1 MISIHAPLAGRDV
14 HRPYL
19 RPAARDFNPRAPRG
33 ARPFQVSPAY
43 RSPEFQSTRP
53 SRGATVEKEPALF
66 KLSIFQS
73 TRPSRGATSYILAH
87 LETVPISI
95 HAPLA
100 GRDPLHGAVD
110 QHRRNKFQ
118 STRPSRGATAW
129 AVDIVGESRISI
141 HAPLAGRDY
150 LPPRVLDAGG
160 DFNPRA
166 PRGAR
171 LCVVSRGCGGKS
183 FQSTRPSRGATGGA
197 SGVKF
202 RFPDFNPR
210 APRGARQAPF
220 KFSHWRRY
228 FNPRAPRG
236 ARQLLGGSS
245 EGPYRHFNPRAPR
258 GARRTWA
265 RPRRRSPGFQSTRP
279 SRGATT
285 GCWI

>member
-1 MISIHAPLAGRDV
+1 M
-14 HRPYL
+14 
-19 RPAARDFNPRAPRG
+19 
-33 ARPFQVSPAY
+33 
-43 RSPEFQSTRP
+43 
-53 SRGATVEKEPALF
+53 F

-183 FQSTRPSRGATGGA
+183 FQSTRPSRGATGTLHQDCYP
-197 SGVKF
+197 S
-202 RFPDFNPR
+202 RISIH
-210 APRGARQAPF
+210 APLAGRDLQRKTAQSRIILFQSTRPSRGATVDLMIFDEFIPISIHAPLAGRDNAGAE
-220 KFSHWRRY
+220 RRHYAGY

-236 ARQLLGGSS
+236 AR
-245 EGPYRHFNPRAPR
+245 
-258 GARRTWA
+258 
-265 RPRRRSPGFQSTRP
+265 RS
-279 SRGATT
+279 
-285 GCWI
+285 